1 MKRLLVGSIFRDDS
15 PKPCQWLDLQL
26 NFLRASTED
35 FDHIA
40 FLPAGPTNDYFARR
54 TQIASPGFTDENTG
68 MGSFDHLRGLN
79 GLLAI
84 FREKREKYQNFLF
97 LDSDAFPIN
106 REWQAILA
114 QTDIAVALRNEN
126 METRLHASVL
136 YTSERYLDDLS
147 FEVRTVGRDLLGKPE
162 QDVCIPK
169 FQTELRDRV
178 LPLVRSNKL
187 NVHPLACGIYGD
199 MFYHHGAGTM
209 GDKFWTERN
218 DWYWSRYYQEH
229 PSFDEMLFGNPR
241 FVADLAGWNPTLYV
255 INPLGCKAPNHDICG
270 MLYTP
275 QSNSL
280 PQLPK

>member
-26 NFLRASTED
+26 GFLRASTYD

-40 FLPAGPTNDYFARR
+40 YLPAGPTNNHFARR
-54 TQIASPGFTDENTG
+54 TQIASPGFTDEKTG
-68 MGSFDHLRGLN
+68 MGSFDHIRGLN

-84 FREKREKYQNFLF
+84 FREKVTDYENFLF

-106 REWQAILA
+106 RNWQNILGESDK
-114 QTDIAVALRNEN
+114 DITIALRNEN

-136 YTSERYLDDLS
+136 YVPSKYLNNLD
-147 FEVRTVGRDLLGKPE
+147 FEVCTVGKDLLGKPE
-162 QDVCIPK
+162 QDVCLPK
-169 FQTELRDRV
+169 YQFELRDRV

-199 MFYHHGAGTM
+199 MFYHHAAGTM
-209 GDKFWTERN
+209 GNKFWTERI
-218 DWYWSRYYQEH
+218 DWYWSRYYREH

-241 FVADLAGWNPTLYV
+241 FVAELAGWNPAMYV
-255 INPLGCKAPNHDICG
+255 EPIRE
-270 MLYTP
+270 T
-275 QSNSL
+275 
-280 PQLPK
+280 